1 MAANEVANNQT
12 LDHTAKDGLLRISIG
27 EGAIAILAR
36 TTHMVEDTRVTHG
49 LSPLAAVAL
58 GRLMTG
64 AVMMAARTKVESGST
79 TVTVRGGGPLG
90 TLVAVA
96 RPDGTVKGYVDEPG
110 LFLPPAADGNLDIA
124 AAVGKQG
131 TLTVIRDFGLGD
143 APYVGQVEMQT
154 GQIGDDLAWYY
165 TKSEQ
170 QDAIIAVGVRLKEGK
185 VVSAGGALVTPL
197 PGADEF
203 LIKELANCA
212 PLLTDISGMVMG
224 DEPLSEIAKI
234 AFFGLETKPLADES
248 PVAMQCDCSRHRIE
262 RALVSMGKKELAELI
277 EDQGEAEVSCHF
289 CHKQYQFDRD
299 QLITLLTEAT
309 SGAPE
314 LPM

>member
-1 MAANEVANNQT
+1 MTETAANAQKTV
-12 LDHTAKDGLLRISIG
+12 KDGLLRLSVG
-27 EGAIAILAR
+27 DGAIAILVR
-36 TTHMVEDTRVTHG
+36 STHMVEQARQAHG
-49 LSPLAAVAL
+49 LSPLATVAL
-58 GRLMTG
+58 GRLLSG
-64 AVMMAARTKVESGST
+64 AVMMAARTKEETGST

-90 TLVAVA
+90 ALVAVA
-96 RPDGTVKGYVDEPG
+96 RPNGTVKGYVDEPG
-110 LFLPPAADGNLDIA
+110 LFLPPSAGGSLDVA
-124 AAVGKQG
+124 AAVGTEG

-197 PGADEF
+197 PGADEQ

-224 DEPLSEIAKI
+224 DDPLSEIAKI
-234 AFFGLETKPLADES
+234 AFFGLETKPLTEKES
-248 PVAMQCDCSRHRIE
+248 PVTLRCDCSRTRIE
-262 RALVSMGKKELAELI
+262 RALISMGKKELAELI

-289 CHKQYQFDRD
+289 CHKEYQFDRE
-299 QLITLLTEAT
+299 QLIRLLADAQTGSA
-309 SGAPE
+309 G